1 MGRTVGRVQHPVTPV
16 AHDEHPKTRPPA
28 HSGERRK
35 APRQPGAAG
44 DWESI
49 ALGRVARR
57 VGSLPETSAEADP
70 GSATPEESRSF
81 GWEEAALRN
90 LRKRLKDRGPT

>member
-1 MGRTVGRVQHPVTPV
+1 MAQDEHSNLRPSLHPV
-16 AHDEHPKTRPPA
+16 
-28 HSGERRK
+28 ERRK
-35 APRQPGAAG
+35 APRRAAVTD

-57 VGSLPETSAEADP
+57 VGSLPQPPADSGP
-70 GSATPEESRSF
+70 GPASPEEARSF

-90 LRKRLKDRGPT
+90 LRQRLKDRGPA

>member
-1 MGRTVGRVQHPVTPV
+1 M
-16 AHDEHPKTRPPA
+16 AEDEHSKTRPPV
-28 HSGERRK
+28 HPVERRK
-35 APRQPGAAG
+35 APRRAAVTD

-57 VGSLPETSAEADP
+57 VGSLPPPPADAGP
-70 GSATPEESRSF
+70 GPASPEEAGSF

-90 LRKRLKDRGPT
+90 LRQRLKDRGPA